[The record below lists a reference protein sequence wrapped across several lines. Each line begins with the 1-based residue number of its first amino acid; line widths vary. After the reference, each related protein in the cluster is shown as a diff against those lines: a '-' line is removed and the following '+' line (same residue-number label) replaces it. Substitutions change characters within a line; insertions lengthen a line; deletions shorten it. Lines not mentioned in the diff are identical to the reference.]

1 MNELVRKTIMSQYAN
16 SPRLMAIIEAL
27 ADAIDPSE
35 FTEEFYTLVMN
46 IPTAQG
52 FGLDIWGRIVGVSRT
67 VRYPNPA
74 EDYFGFEDGFYP
86 FGQAPF
92 SAGSSEAGAWDLL
105 DDAYRQLI
113 LIKAISNIA
122 YATAPN
128 INRIIKQIFRGTGYY
143 LAEGDMKGAY
153 VFEYI
158 LTPFERFIFTETNIL
173 PRPCGVEISFREVD
187 VSSVFG
193 FYGSG
198 LQPFN
203 QGVFAS

>member
-35 FTEEFYTLVMN
+35 FTEEFYSMVMS
-46 IPTAQG
+46 IPTAKG

-92 SAGSSEAGAWDLL
+92 SSGSGEAGAWDLL

-143 LAEGDMKGAY
+143 LAEGDMQGTY

-158 LTPFERFIFTETNIL
+158 LTPFEHFIFTETDIL
-173 PRPCGVEISFREVD
+173 PRPCGVEINFREVD
-187 VSSVFG
+187 VSGVFG

>member
-35 FTEEFYTLVMN
+35 FTEEFYTLVMS
-46 IPTAQG
+46 IPTAKG

-92 SAGSSEAGAWDLL
+92 FSGSSEAGAWDLP

-128 INRIIKQIFRGTGYY
+128 INR
-143 LAEGDMKGAY
+143 
-153 VFEYI
+153 
-158 LTPFERFIFTETNIL
+158 
-173 PRPCGVEISFREVD
+173 
-187 VSSVFG
+187 
-193 FYGSG
+193 
-198 LQPFN
+198 
-203 QGVFAS
+203 